1 MARKPAG
8 VDRVALQNAVKT
20 LAANIRFSSVDSPI
34 RSIAVV
40 SSVPDEGK
48 TTIASCLG
56 RAFAESGA
64 SVILV
69 ECDMR
74 RRSLAS
80 ALGAHGRHGI
90 YAVLSGRHTV
100 QESVVSV
107 SPGLY
112 FLDAEPGIPN
122 PADILQS
129 KRFHEL
135 VNALGQTYNYVIFD
149 TPPVLSVVDGVVVAS
164 VVDATLLVV
173 RQDYTRRED
182 VSNSYAQLRQAGA
195 NVIGTVLNCTDEV
208 ASSKYYYSYQSEKG
222 SKDYS
227 TVRGL
232 GSKAPASAQQPVG
245 QPASAEVP
253 ASEAYASV
261 PATPAAVPPMAV
273 APQRKATSEGRR
285 VFSPANGGKSDAS
298 AAAPDQTSQFLAN
311 AGYTP
316 RYTPRGYDE
325 DE

>member
-20 LAANIRFSSVDSPI
+20 LAANIRFSSVDKPI
-34 RSIAVV
+34 HSIAVV

-48 TTIASCLG
+48 TTVTSCLG

-64 SVILV
+64 SVLLV

-107 SPGLY
+107 STGLY

-135 VNALGQTYNYVIFD
+135 VHTLTQTYNYVIFD

-173 RQDYTRRED
+173 RQDFTRRED
-182 VSNSYAQLRQAGA
+182 VSNSYAQLKQAGA

-208 ASSKYYYSYQSEKG
+208 ASSRYYYSYQHQKG
-222 SKDYS
+222 AEDYEA
-227 TVRGL
+227 VRGPV
-232 GSKAPASAQQPVG
+232 SNVPAQQPAG
-245 QPASAEVP
+245 RQAVP
-253 ASEAYASV
+253 QVAPVSESHAAASV
-261 PATPAAVPPMAV
+261 TPAAVSPRAV
-273 APQRKATSEGRR
+273 TPQRQAATEGRR
-285 VFSPANGGKSDAS
+285 IFSPANGGKTDAS
-298 AAAPDQTSQFLAN
+298 SAAPDQTSQFLAS

-316 RYTPRGYDE
+316 RYTPHGYDE